1 MSGNAG
7 AILFTVVAGVAATI
21 QAAINATLGRRI
33 GTLEAAVFQT
43 VVAMLI
49 FTALVLGFRQGFG
62 GVWSAFRQPAWLWL
76 GGVMGVII
84 VMALTFA
91 PQRIGVVAF
100 SGILIGGQFAM
111 AAIVDRFGL
120 LGVERIGFTWQRV
133 LGLSLLA
140 AGAALVLK
148 R

>member
-1 MSGNAG
+1 VSGNAG
-7 AILFTVVAGVAATI
+7 AILFTVVAGIAATI

-43 VVAMLI
+43 IVAMLI
-49 FTALVLGFRQGFG
+49 FAVLSLALRQGFG
-62 GVWSAFRQPAWLWL
+62 GVASALREPGWLWL

-84 VMALTFA
+84 VTALTLA

-100 SGILIGGQFAM
+100 TGILIGGQFAM
-111 AAIVDRFGL
+111 AAVVDRFGL
-120 LGVERIGFTWQRV
+120 LGVEKIGFTWQRV
-133 LGLSLLA
+133 LGLALLA
-140 AGAALVLK
+140 GGAALVLK